1 MTMMRFA
8 FTGFLALLMPVIS
21 QAELT
26 VVADLGGQS
35 TAEYFAGINNQDE
48 AQEIPTGS
56 QVLTLSTPDKAS
68 VLPIHTPEL
77 TPGPLEPRSLSM
89 PGMRSIFLIGD
100 DELSRRWLALR
111 RDQLIQLNAVGYVV
125 NVASK
130 AAWEDLQRQADGLE
144 LLPVSG
150 SDLAVRLGISHYP
163 VLISEKGL
171 EQ

>member
-1 MTMMRFA
+1 MMMRFA
-8 FTGFLALLMPVIS
+8 ARFPLVLALLFPGIS

-35 TAEYFAGINNQDE
+35 TAEYFAGINNQEDE
-48 AQEIPTGS
+48 SPAS

-68 VLPIHTPEL
+68 VLPIRTPEL
-77 TPGPLEPRSLSM
+77 SPGPLEARSLSM

-100 DELSRRWLALR
+100 DDLSRHWLALR

-130 AAWEDLQRQADGLE
+130 AAWDDLQHQANGLE

>member
-1 MTMMRFA
+1 MMRRFPLA
-8 FTGFLALLMPVIS
+8 LALLFPGIS

-35 TAEYFAGINNQDE
+35 TAEYFAGINNQGE
-48 AQEIPTGS
+48 EPPTT

-68 VLPIHTPEL
+68 VLPIRTPEL
-77 TPGPLEPRSLSM
+77 SPGPLEARSISM
-89 PGMRSIFLIGD
+89 PGLRSIFLIGD
-100 DELSRRWLALR
+100 DDFSRRWLSLR

-130 AAWEDLQRQADGLE
+130 TAWDDLQHQSNGLE

-150 SDLAVRLGISHYP
+150 SDLAARLEISHYP

>member
-1 MTMMRFA
+1 MMRFPLV
-8 FTGFLALLMPVIS
+8 LALLFPGIS

-35 TAEYFAGINNQDE
+35 TAEYFAGINNQEE
-48 AQEIPTGS
+48 ALSTS

-68 VLPIHTPEL
+68 VLPIRTPEL
-77 TPGPLEPRSLSM
+77 SPGPLEARSLSM
-89 PGMRSIFLIGD
+89 PGMRSIFLIGND
-100 DELSRRWLALR
+100 DLSRHWLALR
-111 RDQLIQLNAVGYVV
+111 RDRLVQLNAVGYVV
-125 NVASK
+125 NIVSK
-130 AAWEDLQRQADGLE
+130 ASWDDLQHQANGLE

>member
-1 MTMMRFA
+1 MMRRFPLV
-8 FTGFLALLMPVIS
+8 LALLFSGIS

-35 TAEYFAGINNQDE
+35 TAEYFAGINNQGE
-48 AQEIPTGS
+48 ESSAP

-68 VLPIHTPEL
+68 VLPIRTPEL
-77 TPGPLEPRSLSM
+77 SPGVLEARSLSM

-100 DELSRRWLALR
+100 DERSRRWLALR

-125 NVASK
+125 NIASES
-130 AAWEDLQRQADGLE
+130 AWNDLQSQANGLE

>member
-1 MTMMRFA
+1 MRN
-8 FTGFLALLMPVIS
+8 FLLVLTLLFPGIS
-21 QAELT
+21 QADLT

-35 TAEYFAGINNQDE
+35 TAEYFAGINNQGE
-48 AQEIPTGS
+48 EPPTS

-68 VLPIHTPEL
+68 VLPIRTPEL
-77 TPGPLEPRSLSM
+77 SPGPLEVRSLSM

-100 DELSRRWLALR
+100 DDLSRRWLALR

-125 NVASK
+125 NITSG
-130 AAWEDLQRQADGLE
+130 AAWNDLQAQAAGLE

>member
-1 MTMMRFA
+1 MHFA
-8 FTGFLALLMPVIS
+8 GCFPLVLALLFPGIS

-35 TAEYFAGINNQDE
+35 TAEYFAGINNQGE
-48 AQEIPTGS
+48 EPPAS

-68 VLPIHTPEL
+68 VLPIRTPEL
-77 TPGPLEPRSLSM
+77 SPGPLEACSLSM
-89 PGMRSIFLIGD
+89 PGIRSIFLIGD
-100 DELSRRWLALR
+100 DDLSRRWLALR

-130 AAWEDLQRQADGLE
+130 AAWDDLQHQANGLE

>member
-1 MTMMRFA
+1 
-8 FTGFLALLMPVIS
+8 
-21 QAELT
+21 
-26 VVADLGGQS
+26 
-35 TAEYFAGINNQDE
+35 
-48 AQEIPTGS
+48 
-56 QVLTLSTPDKAS
+56 
-68 VLPIHTPEL
+68 
-77 TPGPLEPRSLSM
+77 M

-130 AAWEDLQRQADGLE
+130 AAWDDLQHQANGLE

-150 SDLAVRLGISHYP
+150 SDLAVRLRISHYP

>member
-1 MTMMRFA
+1 MMMRFA
-8 FTGFLALLMPVIS
+8 AHFPLVLALLFPGIS

-35 TAEYFAGINNQDE
+35 TAEYFAGINSQGE
-48 AQEIPTGS
+48 EPPAS

-68 VLPIHTPEL
+68 VLPIRTPEL
-77 TPGPLEPRSLSM
+77 SPGPLEARSLPM

-100 DELSRRWLALR
+100 DDLSLRWLALR

-130 AAWEDLQRQADGLE
+130 AAWDELQHQANGLE
-144 LLPVSG
+144 LIPVSS
-150 SDLAVRLGISHYP
+150 SDLAVRLRISHYP

>member
-1 MTMMRFA
+1 MMRFPLV
-8 FTGFLALLMPVIS
+8 LALLFPGIS

-35 TAEYFAGINNQDE
+35 TAEYFAGINNQEE
-48 AQEIPTGS
+48 ALSTS

-68 VLPIHTPEL
+68 VLPIRTPEL
-77 TPGPLEPRSLSM
+77 SPGPLEARSLSM
-89 PGMRSIFLIGD
+89 PGIRSIFLIGD
-100 DELSRRWLALR
+100 DDLSRHWLALR
-111 RDQLIQLNAVGYVV
+111 RDRLVQLNAVGYVV
-125 NVASK
+125 NIVSK
-130 AAWEDLQRQADGLE
+130 AAWDDLQHQANGLE

>member
-1 MTMMRFA
+1 MMMRFVLR
-8 FTGFLALLMPVIS
+8 FPLVLALLLPGIS

-26 VVADLGGQS
+26 VAADLGGQS
-35 TAEYFAGINNQDE
+35 TAEYFAGINNQGE
-48 AQEIPTGS
+48 EPPAS

-68 VLPIHTPEL
+68 VLPIRTPEL
-77 TPGPLEPRSLSM
+77 SPGALEARSLSM

-100 DELSRRWLALR
+100 DDLSRRWLALR
-111 RDQLIQLNAVGYVV
+111 RDRLLQLNAVGYVV
-125 NVASK
+125 NVASE
-130 AAWEDLQRQADGLE
+130 AAWNDLQSQATGLG

>member
-1 MTMMRFA
+1 MMMRFPLV
-8 FTGFLALLMPVIS
+8 LALLFPGIS

-35 TAEYFAGINNQDE
+35 TAEYFAGINNQE
-48 AQEIPTGS
+48 EEPPAS

-68 VLPIHTPEL
+68 VLPIRTPEL
-77 TPGPLEPRSLSM
+77 SPGPLEARSLFM

-100 DELSRRWLALR
+100 DDLSRRWLSLR

-130 AAWEDLQRQADGLE
+130 AAWDDLQHQANGLE

-150 SDLAVRLGISHYP
+150 SDLAGRLGISHYP

>member
-1 MTMMRFA
+1 MMMRFPLV
-8 FTGFLALLMPVIS
+8 LALLFPGIS

-35 TAEYFAGINNQDE
+35 TAEYFAGINNQGE
-48 AQEIPTGS
+48 EPSAS

-68 VLPIHTPEL
+68 VLPIRTPEL
-77 TPGPLEPRSLSM
+77 SPGPLEARSLSM

-100 DELSRRWLALR
+100 DDLSRRWLSLR
-111 RDQLIQLNAVGYVV
+111 RDRLLQLNAVGYVV

-130 AAWEDLQRQADGLE
+130 AAWDDLQQQANGLE

>member
-1 MTMMRFA
+1 MIIARFS
-8 FTGFLALLMPVIS
+8 LLMALLAPGLS

-35 TAEYFAGINNQDE
+35 TAEFFAGINDQE
-48 AQEIPTGS
+48 EGPKMSSPAQT
-56 QVLTLSTPDKAS
+56 LTLSTPDKTS
-68 VLPIHTPEL
+68 VLPINTPEL
-77 TPGPLEPRSLSM
+77 SPGPLDARSLHM

-100 DELSRRWLALR
+100 DDLSRRWLVLR

-125 NVASK
+125 NIASK
-130 AAWEDLQRQADGLE
+130 AAWDDLQHLATGLE

-150 SDLAVRLGISHYP
+150 SDLALRLGISHYP

>member
-1 MTMMRFA
+1 MMMRFPLV
-8 FTGFLALLMPVIS
+8 LALLFPGIS

-35 TAEYFAGINNQDE
+35 TAEYFAGINNQGE
-48 AQEIPTGS
+48 EPPAS

-68 VLPIHTPEL
+68 VLPIRTPEL
-77 TPGPLEPRSLSM
+77 SPGPLEARSLPM

-100 DELSRRWLALR
+100 DDLSRRWLALR

-130 AAWEDLQRQADGLE
+130 AAWDDLLYQANGLE

>member
-1 MTMMRFA
+1 MMMRFA
-8 FTGFLALLMPVIS
+8 ARFPLVVALLFPGIS

-26 VVADLGGQS
+26 VVAELGGQS
-35 TAEYFAGINNQDE
+35 TAEYFAGINNQGE
-48 AQEIPTGS
+48 EPPVS

-68 VLPIHTPEL
+68 VLPIRTPEL
-77 TPGPLEPRSLSM
+77 LPGPLEARSLPM

-100 DELSRRWLALR
+100 DDLSRHWLAFR

-130 AAWEDLQRQADGLE
+130 AAWDDLQHQANGLE

>member
-1 MTMMRFA
+1 MMRSFPLV
-8 FTGFLALLMPVIS
+8 LALLFPGLS

-26 VVADLGGQS
+26 VVADLGGQP
-35 TAEYFAGINNQDE
+35 TAEYFAGINNQGE
-48 AQEIPTGS
+48 ESPVS

-68 VLPIHTPEL
+68 VLPIRTPEL
-77 TPGPLEPRSLSM
+77 SPGPLEARSLSM
-89 PGMRSIFLIGD
+89 PGMRAIFLIGD
-100 DELSRRWLALR
+100 DDLSRRWLALR
-111 RDQLIQLNAVGYVV
+111 RDRLIQLNAVGYVV

-130 AAWEDLQRQADGLE
+130 AAWDDLQHQANGLE

>member
-1 MTMMRFA
+1 MMMRFPLV
-8 FTGFLALLMPVIS
+8 LALLFPGIS

-35 TAEYFAGINNQDE
+35 TAEYFAGINNQEE
-48 AQEIPTGS
+48 APSTS
-56 QVLTLSTPDKAS
+56 RVLTLSTPDKAS
-68 VLPIHTPEL
+68 VLPIRTPEL
-77 TPGPLEPRSLSM
+77 SPGPLEARSLSM

-100 DELSRRWLALR
+100 DDLSRRWLSLR
-111 RDQLIQLNAVGYVV
+111 RDRLIQLNAVGYVV

-130 AAWEDLQRQADGLE
+130 AAWDDLQHQANGLE

-150 SDLAVRLGISHYP
+150 SDLAVRLGISHYL

>member
-1 MTMMRFA
+1 MMRFPLV
-8 FTGFLALLMPVIS
+8 LALLFPGIS

-35 TAEYFAGINNQDE
+35 TAEYFAGINNQEE
-48 AQEIPTGS
+48 ALSTS

-68 VLPIHTPEL
+68 VLPIRTPEL
-77 TPGPLEPRSLSM
+77 SPGPLEARSLSM

-100 DELSRRWLALR
+100 DDLSRHWLALR
-111 RDQLIQLNAVGYVV
+111 RDRLVQLNAVGYVV
-125 NVASK
+125 NIVSK
-130 AAWEDLQRQADGLE
+130 ASWDDLQHQANGLE

>member
-1 MTMMRFA
+1 MRYFPLV
-8 FTGFLALLMPVIS
+8 LALLVPGIS

-35 TAEYFAGINNQDE
+35 TAEYFVGINNQGE
-48 AQEIPTGS
+48 ESSVPH
-56 QVLTLSTPDKAS
+56 VLTLSTPDKAS
-68 VLPIHTPEL
+68 VLPVSTPEL
-77 TPGPLEPRSLSM
+77 SPGALDARALPM

-100 DELSRRWLALR
+100 DDLSRRWLALR

-130 AAWEDLQRQADGLE
+130 AAWDDLQHQANGLE

>member
-1 MTMMRFA
+1 MMMRLVGRFPLV
-8 FTGFLALLMPVIS
+8 LALLIPGMS
-21 QAELT
+21 LAELT

-35 TAEYFAGINNQDE
+35 TAEYFAGINNQGE
-48 AQEIPTGS
+48 ESSGS

-68 VLPIHTPEL
+68 VLPIRTPEL
-77 TPGPLEPRSLSM
+77 SPGGVEARSLSM

-100 DELSRRWLALR
+100 DDLSRRWLALR

-130 AAWEDLQRQADGLE
+130 AAWDDLQHQANGLK